1 MSPLSPVQDQII
13 AALSSGVS
21 LTAAADAAG
30 IHRNTISNW
39 LRISAPFRAAL
50 AEAQY
55 DRALFIR
62 EQAESLADI
71 ALQTIREILT
81 DPKASASVRL
91 KAALAILRQ
100 ASMPLPEPPQISI
113 PDPANMHKNAQMHS
127 PKTGR
132 NEPCP
137 CHSGRKFKQ
146 CCLNHPR
153 PTHASGDPK
162 SEHSQAA

>member
-1 MSPLSPVQDQII
+1 MSPLRPVQDQII

-71 ALQTIREILT
+71 ALQTIREILN
-81 DPKASASVRL
+81 
-91 KAALAILRQ
+91 
-100 ASMPLPEPPQISI
+100 
-113 PDPANMHKNAQMHS
+113 AN
-127 PKTGR
+127 
-132 NEPCP
+132 
-137 CHSGRKFKQ
+137 
-146 CCLNHPR
+146 
-153 PTHASGDPK
+153 
-162 SEHSQAA
+162 